1 MPKIIAKLFVIAQ
14 VFVLAF
20 FLVSSAKLLLPE
32 ARVELPEVE
41 VRVLTLYDVCV
52 EGTLVPADLLR
63 AVAIVESGERDDAVG
78 DGGKSF
84 GRFQLYEVYHQQRAE
99 AWGEYLPTDP
109 IQAGRIAALYLQ
121 DCIIA
126 YSGDIERGIC
136 SYRQG
141 VQGVADDGATIWYY
155 ERVMNAR
162 ARI

>member
-41 VRVLTLYDVCV
+41 IRVLTLYDVCV
-52 EGTLVPADLLR
+52 EGTLVPAELLR
-63 AVAIVESGERDDAVG
+63 AIAIVESGECDDAVG

-84 GRFQLYEVYHQQRAE
+84 GRFQLYEIYHAERAE
-99 AWGEYLPTDP
+99 AWGEYSPTDP
-109 IQAGRIAALYLQ
+109 GQAGRIAALYLQ

-126 YSGDIERGIC
+126 YSGDIECGIAA
-136 SYRQG
+136 YRQG
-141 VQGVADDGATIWYY
+141 VYGVERDGATLWYV
-155 ERVMNAR
+155 ERVMSAR
-162 ARI
+162 AGI